1 MNSLQIIDI
10 KHHLQDER
18 FQLIFHTFANK
29 KMSRTKI
36 SIIPTSNETILKFEA
51 DRFLTNHNS
60 FEFNNIDDA
69 KHSPLAQQL
78 FYLPFVK
85 KVYIASNFIAIE
97 RYNIVEWK
105 DVQNEVA
112 TQIEDYLSNNGIV
125 VTEEAIKP
133 KAAVTVYAES
143 TPNPG
148 VLKFVCNKVL
158 VPNMYE
164 FTSIEEAKPSPLATA
179 LFQFPFVKN
188 VFMEKNF
195 ISITKFDIIEWED
208 ITLQLREFLKSYIEE
223 GKTILND
230 DAPKQLNK
238 TEKAIEQKFEALD
251 DISKN
256 IINILEEY
264 IKPAVESDGGN
275 IEFKSYDATTKK
287 VEVLL
292 QGACSGCPSSTFTL
306 KNGIESMLKEMLND
320 NDITVNAINA

>member
-1 MNSLQIIDI
+1 
-10 KHHLQDER
+10 
-18 FQLIFHTFANK
+18 
-29 KMSRTKI
+29 MSTTNI

-85 KVYIASNFIAIE
+85 KVYIASNFVAIE
-97 RYNIVEWK
+97 RYGIVEWK
-105 DVQNEVA
+105 DVQDEVA
-112 TQIEDYLSNNGIV
+112 TQIKDYLSNGGV
-125 VTEEAIKP
+125 VITEEAIKP

-143 TPNPG
+143 TPNPS
-148 VLKFVCNKVL
+148 VLKFVSNKLL
-158 VPNMYE
+158 VPNLFE

-195 ISITKFDIIEWED
+195 ISITKFDIIEWEE
-208 ITLQLREFLKSYIEE
+208 ITLQLREFLKSYIED

-238 TEKAIEQKFEALD
+238 TEEAIEQKFEALD

-275 IEFKSYDATTKK
+275 IEFKSYDAETKK

-306 KNGIESMLKEMLND
+306 KSGIENMLKEMLKD
-320 NDITVNAINA
+320 NSITVNALNG

>member
-1 MNSLQIIDI
+1 
-10 KHHLQDER
+10 
-18 FQLIFHTFANK
+18 
-29 KMSRTKI
+29 MSQTNI

-60 FEFNNIDDA
+60 FEFNNIDEA
-69 KHSPLAQQL
+69 KNSPLAQEL

-85 KVYIASNFIAIE
+85 KVYISSNFVAIE
-97 RYNIVEWK
+97 RYSIVEWK
-105 DVQNEVA
+105 DVENEVA
-112 TQIEDYLSNNGIV
+112 TQIENYLSNGGII
-125 VTEEAIKP
+125 VTEDAAKP
-133 KAAVTVYAES
+133 KAAVTVYGES
-143 TPNPG
+143 TPNPN

-158 VPNMYE
+158 VPSIYE
-164 FTSIEEAKPSPLATA
+164 FTSIEVAKPSPLATG

-195 ISITKFDIIEWED
+195 ISITKFDIIEWEEVTVQ
-208 ITLQLREFLKSYIEE
+208 IREFIKSFIEE

-230 DAPKQLNK
+230 DAPKKLNK
-238 TEKAIEQKFEALD
+238 TEEAVEKKFEALD

-256 IINILEEY
+256 IVNILEEY

-275 IEFKSYDATTKK
+275 IEFKSYNANTKR

-306 KNGIESMLKEMLND
+306 KNGIENMLKEMLKD
-320 NDITVNAINA
+320 EAITVNAING

>member
-1 MNSLQIIDI
+1 MP
-10 KHHLQDER
+10 K
-18 FQLIFHTFANK
+18 T
-29 KMSRTKI
+29 MI
-36 SIIPTSNETILKFEA
+36 SIVSTSNDSIKKFEA

-69 KHSPLAQQL
+69 QNSPLAQQL

-105 DVQNEVA
+105 DVENEVA
-112 TQIEDYLSNNGIV
+112 EQIEAFLSENDVIV
-125 VTEEAIKP
+125 KEDASKP
-133 KAAVTVYAES
+133 KAAVTIYAES

-148 VLKFVCNKVL
+148 VLKFVCNKAL
-158 VPNMYE
+158 VPNIFE
-164 FTSIEEAKPSPLATA
+164 FKTIEEAKPSPLATA
-179 LFQFPFVKN
+179 LFKFPFVKN
-188 VFMEKNF
+188 VYMEKNF
-195 ISITKFDIIEWED
+195 ISITKFDIVEWEEV
-208 ITLQLREFLKSYIEE
+208 TLELREFLKAYVEE

-230 DAPKQLNK
+230 DAPKKLEK
-238 TEKAIEQKFEALD
+238 TEEAIEQKFEALD

-275 IEFKSYDATTKK
+275 IEFISYDEDSKK

-306 KNGIESMLKEMLND
+306 KNGIETMLKDMLND
-320 NDITVNAINA
+320 HSITVNAING

>member
-1 MNSLQIIDI
+1 
-10 KHHLQDER
+10 
-18 FQLIFHTFANK
+18 
-29 KMSRTKI
+29 MSKTKI
-36 SIIPTSNETILKFEA
+36 TIVPTSNEAILKFEA

-85 KVYIASNFIAIE
+85 KVYIASNFVAIE
-97 RYNIVEWK
+97 RYNIVEWN
-105 DVQNEVA
+105 DVQDEVA
-112 TQIEDYLSNNGIV
+112 KQIEDYISNGGII
-125 VTEEAIKP
+125 VTEEAVKP
-133 KAAVTVYAES
+133 KVAVTVYAES
-143 TPNPG
+143 TPNPS

-158 VPNMYE
+158 VPGLYE

-195 ISITKFDIIEWED
+195 ISITKFDIIEWEE
-208 ITLQLREFLKSYIEE
+208 ITLQLREFIKSYVED

-238 TEKAIEQKFEALD
+238 TEEAIEQKFEALD
-251 DISKN
+251 DTSKN
-256 IINILEEY
+256 IVNILEEY
-264 IKPAVESDGGN
+264 VKPAVASDGGN
-275 IEFKSYDATTKK
+275 IEFKSYDENTKK

-306 KNGIESMLKEMLND
+306 KNGIESMLREMLND
-320 NDITVNAINA
+320 TAITVDAINN

>member
-1 MNSLQIIDI
+1 
-10 KHHLQDER
+10 
-18 FQLIFHTFANK
+18 
-29 KMSRTKI
+29 MSKTKI
-36 SIIPTSNETILKFEA
+36 SIVPTSSETILKFEA
-51 DRFLTNHNS
+51 DWFLTNHNS

-85 KVYIASNFIAIE
+85 KVYIASNFVAIE
-97 RYNIVEWK
+97 RYNIVEWS
-105 DVQNEVA
+105 DVQDEVA
-112 TQIEDYLSNNGIV
+112 KQIEDYLSNNGVV
-125 VTEEAIKP
+125 VTEDAMKP

-143 TPNPG
+143 TPNPS

-158 VPNMYE
+158 VPNLYE
-164 FTSIEEAKPSPLATA
+164 FTSIEDAKPSPLATA

-195 ISITKFDIIEWED
+195 ISITKFDIIEWEE
-208 ITLQLREFLKSYIEE
+208 ITLQLREFIKSYVEE

-238 TEKAIEQKFEALD
+238 TEEAIEQKFEALD
-251 DISKN
+251 DTSKN
-256 IINILEEY
+256 IVNILEEY
-264 IKPAVESDGGN
+264 IKPAVASDGGN
-275 IEFKSYDATTKK
+275 IEFRSYNPQTKK

-306 KNGIESMLKEMLND
+306 KNGIENMLKEMLND
-320 NDITVNAINA
+320 NAISVNAING

>member
-1 MNSLQIIDI
+1 
-10 KHHLQDER
+10 
-18 FQLIFHTFANK
+18 
-29 KMSRTKI
+29 MSQTKI
-36 SIIPTSNETILKFEA
+36 SIISTSNDAILKFEA
-51 DRFLTNHNS
+51 DHFLTNHNS

-69 KHSPLAQQL
+69 KHSPLAQEL

-97 RYNIVEWK
+97 RYDIVEWV
-105 DVQNEVA
+105 DVQDEVS
-112 TQIEDYLSNNGIV
+112 TQIEDYLSKGGIV
-125 VTEEAIKP
+125 ITEDAIKP

-148 VLKFVCNKVL
+148 VLKFICNKVL
-158 VPNMYE
+158 VPSLYE

-188 VFMEKNF
+188 IFMEKNF

-208 ITLQLREFLKSYIEE
+208 ITLQLREFIKSYVED

-230 DAPKQLNK
+230 DAPQKLNK
-238 TEKAIEQKFEALD
+238 TEEAIEQKFEALD

-275 IEFKSYDATTKK
+275 IEFKSYDAETKK

-306 KNGIESMLKEMLND
+306 KNGIENTLKELLND
-320 NDITVNAINA
+320 NSITVNAING

>member
-1 MNSLQIIDI
+1 
-10 KHHLQDER
+10 
-18 FQLIFHTFANK
+18 
-29 KMSRTKI
+29 MSKTKI
-36 SIIPTSNETILKFEA
+36 TIVPTSNEAILKFEA

-85 KVYIASNFIAIE
+85 KVYIASNFVAIE
-97 RYNIVEWK
+97 RYNIVEWN
-105 DVQNEVA
+105 DVQDEVA
-112 TQIEDYLSNNGIV
+112 KQIEDYISNDGII
-125 VTEEAIKP
+125 VTEEAVKP

-143 TPNPG
+143 TPNPS

-158 VPNMYE
+158 VPDLYE

-195 ISITKFDIIEWED
+195 ISITKFDIIEWEE
-208 ITLQLREFLKSYIEE
+208 ITLQLREFIKSYVED

-238 TEKAIEQKFEALD
+238 TEEAIEQKFEALD
-251 DISKN
+251 DTSKN
-256 IINILEEY
+256 IVNILEEY
-264 IKPAVESDGGN
+264 VKPAVASDGGN
-275 IEFKSYDATTKK
+275 IEFKSYDENTKK

-306 KNGIESMLKEMLND
+306 KNGIESMLREMLND
-320 NDITVNAINA
+320 AAITVDAINN

>member
-1 MNSLQIIDI
+1 M
-10 KHHLQDER
+10 DER
-18 FQLIFHTFANK
+18 FKLIFHTFANK
-29 KMSRTKI
+29 KMTQTKI
-36 SIIPTSNETILKFEA
+36 SIVPTSNETIIKFEA

-97 RYNIVEWK
+97 RYNIVEWE

-112 TQIEDYLSNNGIV
+112 TQIEEYLSNGGVV

-133 KAAVTVYAES
+133 KAAVTIYAES

-195 ISITKFDIIEWED
+195 ISITKFDIVEWED
-208 ITLQLREFLKSYIEE
+208 ITLQLREFLKSYVEE
-223 GKTILND
+223 GKQILND

-238 TEKAIEQKFEALD
+238 TEAAIEQKFEALD
-251 DISKN
+251 DTSKN

-275 IEFKSYDATTKK
+275 IEFKSYDATTKQ

-306 KNGIESMLKEMLND
+306 KNGIENMLKDMLND
-320 NDITVNAINA
+320 NTITVNAING